1 MNVPGNMKN
10 RKSGIVAQ
18 VALTTWEVEIWRIV
32 VQGQLPP
39 QKKKIHETPTIS
51 PKRKEKSWPWW

>member
-39 QKKKIHETPTIS
+39 QKKKKNS
-51 PKRKEKSWPWW
+51 